1 MRCNAQ
7 RQNGSDAMDRSRCTL
22 ASIRDA
28 RVPGSAPVP
37 LASLTLLQRRVVLA
51 LLEAEQASRTARP
64 REPHATTSVT
74 AADEGLI
81 DVAPVDG
88 LPEVSR
94 HLDAALAEEWTS

>member
-1 MRCNAQ
+1 
-7 RQNGSDAMDRSRCTL
+7 MDRSRCTL

-28 RVPGSAPVP
+28 QVPGSAPVP

-51 LLEAEQASRTARP
+51 LLEAEQAGRAARP

-74 AADEGLI
+74 AADEGLS

-88 LPEVSR
+88 LPRASR
-94 HLDAALAEEWTS
+94 FLDAVLAAEALS